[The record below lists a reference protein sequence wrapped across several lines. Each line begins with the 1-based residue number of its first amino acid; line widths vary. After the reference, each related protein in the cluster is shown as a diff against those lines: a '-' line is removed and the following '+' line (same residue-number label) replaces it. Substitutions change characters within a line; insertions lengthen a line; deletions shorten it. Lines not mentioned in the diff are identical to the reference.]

1 MGLLET
7 LTAAF
12 GGRILLPVSHPLF
25 DRRAFLQSVSG
36 ALAVSAITG
45 RPLYGAAD
53 AVPAVFPG
61 DGTTRIRFLEPAE
74 ALICGSTLFACQ
86 LALDSALSG
95 KRTVLVMDR
104 VNPFFEGIACLRAW
118 IETSDEGAFPSVVRG
133 VLAEAT
139 SEAKD
144 GRTYFNASKAALE
157 IEERL
162 SEAGVRFLYN
172 ASVAGALGSGGRLR
186 GAVFGGKTGLFAI
199 ESSWVVDATPEATLA
214 RACGVKFTAVT
225 GPRRFH
231 YVADLATSVAAR
243 SASYTSANGA
253 RVAVDVHHYFA
264 EFSIELDSSAS
275 GPFSASLDFETVY
288 AAALEMP
295 WSGSEKRFRGADG
308 CLSSGSDRLE
318 CPNGT
323 VEGFDNLLVF
333 GPMAVSNGAQG
344 SLILKD
350 WKSLFAAFPNAVARL
365 SPRPA
370 PREGD
375 ATAFEFWNRGVAV
388 HPAPDK
394 FVAHTFVDHGF
405 EEPGAV
411 ERAVRF
417 QPPQTALRAE
427 LLVVGGGTS
436 GNAAAYA
443 SAALGMQTVCLERGF
458 ELGGTNTVGGVTNL
472 WYGKRTKAFD
482 EYYGAMDAK
491 NDGLNAPGFYRG
503 VRKAGARILFG
514 CATTGVARSGRNVTC
529 VYVITPFGLVAVEA
543 LRFID
548 ATGDGAIAA
557 WGGCA
562 YSFGGEHDELTL
574 WASFAGYKPG
584 RPEALRPF
592 LSPCDERSALDTTR
606 FILSMRRNSK
616 VPLEQKHVPP
626 PFYLAPRESRH
637 IRGGKTLTFLDLL
650 AGRRFADGV
659 FRVESNPDIKG
670 LATSDAAKAGFIPTN
685 WKALY
690 QVTIPYSAMVPLT
703 LDNVLIAGKAYSA
716 THDALSAARMQRD
729 LCVMGMVAAN
739 AVHLSVASGRI
750 LRDIPVRDL
759 QQTLIEKGMLKA
771 TDLPEDDFGFKLTPE
786 EMAKK
791 VASTTDLDESLA
803 ASAMLCLIPRERA
816 LAALEPFAAAPHAG
830 VERVLCFL
838 RHPRGIERYL
848 AEVGNALEVPVLSTE
863 VFGGKGTKHLMPDQG
878 YAPVSALML
887 GSLAHAG
894 EMRSVPLLSRLAFKI
909 SVDPTELH
917 TELRS
922 AWGYLYSLACG
933 FERLACAE
941 GRGPL
946 LHVLGTVFERTHA
959 VPRAGDLR
967 ACQNVPGER
976 MAYLQMALSRAL
988 LRCGDPEGAVRLCE
1002 FLDEARVCLARAAR
1016 SELAVATGRDF
1027 GFDAKAWRAWLAGRG
1042 AEVRPNPLTKAFA

>member
-1 MGLLET
+1 
-7 LTAAF
+7 
-12 GGRILLPVSHPLF
+12 VSHPLL
-25 DRRAFLQSVSG
+25 DRRAFLQTVSG
-36 ALAVSAITG
+36 ALAASAFAG

-53 AVPAVFPG
+53 AVAASASE

-74 ALICGSTLFACQ
+74 VLICGSTLFACQ
-86 LALDSALSG
+86 LALDSALG
-95 KRTVLVMDR
+95 GRRTVLVMDR
-104 VNPFFEGIACLRAW
+104 VNPFFEGVSCLRSWLESA
-118 IETSDEGAFPSVVRG
+118 DEDAFPAVVRG

-139 SEAKD
+139 AEAKG

-172 ASVAGALGSGGRLR
+172 APVAGALGAGGRLC

-199 ESSWVVDATPEATLA
+199 EASWVVDATPEATLA
-214 RACGVKFTAVT
+214 RACGAKFTPVT

-231 YVADLATSVAAR
+231 YVADLAAPVAAR
-243 SASYTSANGA
+243 SVSYTAANGA
-253 RVAVDVHHYFA
+253 RVAVQLHHYFA
-264 EFSIELDSSAS
+264 EFNVELDSTEN
-275 GPFSASLDFETVY
+275 GPLAAALDFEKVY

-295 WSGSEKRFRGADG
+295 WTGAEKRFRGADG
-308 CLSSGSDRLE
+308 CLGSGCDRLA
-318 CPNGT
+318 CTNG
-323 VEGFDNLLVF
+323 VVQEFDNLLVF
-333 GPMAVSNGAQG
+333 GPMAVADGAEG
-344 SLILKD
+344 SLLLKD
-350 WKSLFAAFPNAVARL
+350 WKSLFKAFPDATARL
-365 SPRPA
+365 LQRPVLVLSEA
-370 PREGD
+370 
-375 ATAFEFWNRGVAV
+375 AAFEFWNRGV
-388 HPAPDK
+388 PAESAPARAM
-394 FVAHTFVDHGF
+394 AHTFVDHGF
-405 EEPGAV
+405 EEPGVV
-411 ERAVRF
+411 ERLVRF
-417 QPPQTALRAE
+417 HPPQPALRTE

-443 SAALGMQTVCLERGF
+443 AAGLGIQTVCLERGY
-458 ELGGTNTVGGVTNL
+458 ELGGTNTLGGVTNL
-472 WYGKRTKAFD
+472 WYGKRTKAFED
-482 EYYGAMDAK
+482 YYGAMDAK

-503 VRKAGARILFG
+503 VRRAGARILFG
-514 CATTGVARSGRNVTC
+514 CAITGVAQEGRNVSR
-529 VYVITPFGLVAVEA
+529 VYVITPFGMVAVEA
-543 LRFID
+543 PRFID
-548 ATGDGAIAA
+548 ATGDGAVAA
-557 WGGCA
+557 WAGCA
-562 YSFGGEHDELTL
+562 YSFGGEHDEMTL

-626 PFYLAPRESRH
+626 PFYVAPRESRH

-739 AVHLSVASGRI
+739 AVHLSVVSGKL
-750 LRDIPVRDL
+750 LRDIPVREL
-759 QQTLIEKGMLKA
+759 QQILIAKGMLKT

-791 VASTTDLDESLA
+791 VASTSDLDESLA
-803 ASAMLCLIPRERA
+803 ASAMLCLIPREKA

-838 RHPRGIERYL
+838 GHPRGIERYL
-848 AEVGNALEVPVLSTE
+848 AEVGGALEASALSTE
-863 VFGGKGTKHLMPDQG
+863 LFGGRGTKHLMPDQG

-894 EMRSVPLLSRLAFKI
+894 ERRAVSLLARLASKI
-909 SVDPTELH
+909 RVDPEDLQ

-922 AWGYLYSLACG
+922 AWGYLYTLACG
-933 FERLACAE
+933 YERLACAE
-941 GRGPL
+941 GRAPL
-946 LHVLGTVFERTHA
+946 RQVLGSVFERSHA
-959 VPRAGDLR
+959 VPRKGDLR
-967 ACQNVPGER
+967 ACRNVPGER

-988 LRCGDPEGAVRLCE
+988 LRCGDAEGAVRLCE

-1016 SELAVATGRDF
+1016 SELVAAAGRDF
-1027 GFDAKAWRAWLAGRG
+1027 GFDAEAWRTWIAARG
-1042 AEVRPNPLTKAFA
+1042 AEIRPNPLTKAFA

>member
-1 MGLLET
+1 MQT
-7 LTAAF
+7 LTPAGAA
-12 GGRILLPVSHPLF
+12 GILALVSHPLL
-25 DRRAFLQSVSG
+25 DRRAFLHTVTG
-36 ALAVSAITG
+36 ALAVSAFAG

-53 AVPAVFPG
+53 AVSAEPSA

-74 ALICGSTLFACQ
+74 VLICGSTLFACQ

-95 KRTVLVMDR
+95 RRTVLVMDR
-104 VNPFFEGIACLRAW
+104 VNPFFEGIACLRSW
-118 IETSDEGAFPSVVRG
+118 LETSDEGAFPAVVRG

-139 SEAKD
+139 AEAKD

-172 ASVAGALGSGGRLR
+172 ASVAGALGAGDRLC

-214 RACGVKFTAVT
+214 RACGAKFNAVT

-231 YVADLATSVAAR
+231 YVADLAAPVAAR
-243 SASYTSANGA
+243 STSYTAANGA
-253 RVAVDVHHYFA
+253 RVSVELHHYFA
-264 EFSIELDSSAS
+264 EFTIDLDSSET
-275 GPFSASLDFETVY
+275 GPLAASLDFEKVY

-295 WSGSEKRFRGADG
+295 WSGAEKRFRGADG
-308 CLSSGSDRLE
+308 CLGSGIDRLK
-318 CPNGT
+318 CANGA

-333 GPMAVSNGAQG
+333 GPMAVGDGAVG
-344 SLILKD
+344 SLLLKD
-350 WKSLFAAFPNAVARL
+350 WKSLFQAFPNAATRL

-370 PREGD
+370 PMHEE
-375 ATAFEFWNRGVAV
+375 AVAFEFWNRGVPADS
-388 HPAPDK
+388 APDRS
-394 FVAHTFVDHGF
+394 VAHTFVDHGF

-411 ERAVRF
+411 ERSVRF
-417 QPPQTALRAE
+417 QPPQAALRTD

-443 SAALGMQTVCLERGF
+443 GAGLGIQTVCLERGF

-482 EYYGAMDAK
+482 DYYAAMDAK

-514 CATTGVARSGRNVTC
+514 CATTGVAQKGRNVTR
-529 VYVITPFGLVAVEA
+529 VYVITPFGMVAVEA
-543 LRFID
+543 RRFID

-557 WGGCA
+557 WAGCA
-562 YSFGGEHDELTL
+562 YTFGGEHDEMTL

-650 AGRRFADGV
+650 AGRRFVDGV

-690 QVTIPYSAMVPLT
+690 QVTIPYSAMVPVS

-739 AVHLSVASGRI
+739 AVQLSVASGKI
-750 LRDIPVRDL
+750 LRDIPVREL
-759 QQTLIEKGMLKA
+759 QQTLIAKGMLKT

-791 VASTTDLDESLA
+791 VASTADLDESLA
-803 ASAMLCLIPRERA
+803 ASAMLCLIPREKA
-816 LAALEPFAAAPHAG
+816 LAALDPFAAAPHAG

-848 AEVGNALEVPVLSTE
+848 AEVGGALEVPVLSSE
-863 VFGGKGTKHLMPDQG
+863 LFGGKGTKHLMPDQG

-894 EMRSVPLLSRLAFKI
+894 EQRSVPLLARLAAKI
-909 SVDPTELH
+909 EVDPDDLH

-933 FERLACAE
+933 FERVACAE
-941 GRGPL
+941 GRAPL
-946 LHVLGTVFERTHA
+946 RRVLGSVFGRSHA
-959 VPRAGDLR
+959 IKREGDLR
-967 ACQNVPGER
+967 ACRDVPGER
-976 MAYLQMALSRAL
+976 MAYLEMALSRAL
-988 LRCGDPEGAVRLCE
+988 LRCGDAEGGVRLCE

-1016 SELAVATGRDF
+1016 AELAAATGRDF
-1027 GFDAKAWRAWLAGRG
+1027 GFDSKAWRAWLAEQG
-1042 AEVRPNPLTKAFA
+1042 AEIRPNPLTKAFA

>member
-1 MGLLET
+1 MS
-7 LTAAF
+7 AF
-12 GGRILLPVSHPLF
+12 
-25 DRRAFLQSVSG
+25 A
-36 ALAVSAITG
+36 G

-53 AVPAVFPG
+53 AVPAEATG
-61 DGTTRIRFLEPAE
+61 DGTARIRFLEPAE
-74 ALICGSTLFACQ
+74 VLICGSTLFACQ

-95 KRTVLVMDR
+95 RRTVLVMDR
-104 VNPFFEGIACLRAW
+104 VNPFFEGIACLRSW
-118 IETSDEGAFPSVVRG
+118 LETSDEGAFPAVVRG

-139 SEAKD
+139 AEAKD

-162 SEAGVRFLYN
+162 AEVGVRFLYN
-172 ASVAGALGSGGRLR
+172 ASVAGALGAGGRLC

-214 RACGVKFTAVT
+214 RACGAKFTTVT

-231 YVADLATSVAAR
+231 YVADLAAPVAAR
-243 SASYTSANGA
+243 STSYIAANGA
-253 RVAVDVHHYFA
+253 RVSVELHHYFA
-264 EFSIELDSSAS
+264 EFAIELESSET
-275 GPFSASLDFETVY
+275 GPLAAALDFEKVY
-288 AAALEMP
+288 AAALEMQ
-295 WSGSEKRFRGADG
+295 WTGAEKRFRGADG
-308 CLSSGSDRLE
+308 CLGSGIDRLE
-318 CPNGT
+318 CANGA

-333 GPMAVSNGAQG
+333 GPMAVSNGAEG
-344 SLILKD
+344 SLLLKD
-350 WKSLFAAFPNAVARL
+350 WKSLFKAFPNAVTRL
-365 SPRPA
+365 TPRPA
-370 PREGD
+370 PTPAEGV
-375 ATAFEFWNRGVAV
+375 FEFWNRGVPAD
-388 HPAPDK
+388 PAPDQS
-394 FVAHTFVDHGF
+394 VAHTFVDHGF

-417 QPPQTALRAE
+417 QPPQVALRTD

-443 SAALGMQTVCLERGF
+443 AAGLGIQTVCLERGF

-482 EYYGAMDAK
+482 DYYGAMDAK

-514 CATTGVARSGRNVTC
+514 CATTGVAQKGRNVTR

-543 LRFID
+543 PRFID
-548 ATGDGAIAA
+548 ATGDGALAA
-557 WGGCA
+557 WAGCA

-690 QVTIPYSAMVPLT
+690 QVTIPYSALVPVS

-739 AVHLSVASGRI
+739 AVQLSLASGKI

-759 QQTLIEKGMLKA
+759 QQTLIAKGMLKT

-786 EMAKK
+786 QMAKK
-791 VASTTDLDESLA
+791 VASTADLDESLA
-803 ASAMLCLIPRERA
+803 ASAMLCLIPREKA
-816 LAALEPFAAAPHAG
+816 LSALEPFAAAPHAG

-848 AEVGNALEVPVLSTE
+848 AEVGNALEAPVLSPE
-863 VFGGKGTKHLMPDQG
+863 LFGGKGTKHLMPDQG

-887 GSLAHAG
+887 GSLAYAG
-894 EMRSVPLLSRLAFKI
+894 ERRSVPLLARLAGKI
-909 SVDPTELH
+909 HMDSNDLH

-922 AWGYLYSLACG
+922 AWGYLYALACG
-933 FERLACAE
+933 FERLACTE
-941 GRGPL
+941 GRAPL
-946 LHVLGTVFERTHA
+946 RQVLESVFEHTHA
-959 VPRAGDLR
+959 LKRAGDLR

-988 LRCGDPEGAVRLCE
+988 LRCGDAEGAVRLCE

-1016 SELAVATGRDF
+1016 SELAAATGRDF
-1027 GFDAKAWRAWLAGRG
+1027 GFDAKAWRAWLAERG
-1042 AEVRPNPLTKAFA
+1042 AEIRPNPLTKTFA